1 MCAILMASA
10 SIFYTSSADVN
21 NEVVY
26 SAGLYAGVI
35 VITGVHGNGSASC
48 QGIDDGSLQT
58 ERSK

>member
-10 SIFYTSSADVN
+10 STDTSSADVN